1 MLGIALISNSLRQ
14 LWSRSIRLSYQHQG
28 HWIRLSLTITIC
40 LSIGSML
47 TSCREEAVASP
58 RSIAVE
64 QAWEL
69 DLGDVIEGFQV
80 VASLGDVS
88 VHVKGARI
96 RAPFD
101 GEVQLSADGENC
113 IFFSSP
119 EVPAYL
125 FRFCGVRR
133 AQIGVVEEGQ
143 SLGVADYL
151 HFATMRRQPEGTW
164 TIVEPSTSVLERSL
178 QRY

>member
-14 LWSRSIRLSYQHQG
+14 LRSDSIRLPRQRQER
-28 HWIRLSLTITIC
+28 WVRFSLTMALC
-40 LSIGSML
+40 LSIGATL
-47 TSCREEAVASP
+47 TSCRKQAVASP
-58 RSIAVE
+58 RHIAVE

-69 DLGDVIEGFQV
+69 DLGDVIEGFTV

-101 GEVQLSADGENC
+101 GEVQLSATGENC

-133 AQIGVVEEGQ
+133 PQVGVVERGQ
-143 SLGVADYL
+143 LLGFADYL

-178 QRY
+178 EQY